1 MGHVNNGIEGAIKN
15 LGKIFSKYL
24 QRLFGDTIAMSL
36 RFYGEIRNVQYR
48 AFLTEELPEYNFDG
62 FNINETG
69 TYGKIVYKGGE
80 IAFR

>member
-1 MGHVNNGIEGAIKN
+1 
-15 LGKIFSKYL
+15 
-24 QRLFGDTIAMSL
+24 MSL